1 MSSNHEDI
9 EIEFYTKEYNK
20 IVTKGRALENE
31 YDKIKILLMN
41 AWVQTGEGTQ
51 QGIQKRV

>member
-1 MSSNHEDI
+1 MSSNHEYI